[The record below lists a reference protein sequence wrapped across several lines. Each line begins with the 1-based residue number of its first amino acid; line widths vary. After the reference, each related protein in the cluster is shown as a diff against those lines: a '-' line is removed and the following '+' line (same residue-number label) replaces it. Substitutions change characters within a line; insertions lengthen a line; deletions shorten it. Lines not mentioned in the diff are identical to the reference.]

1 MNPGA
6 LSSPSLSEKEEGLQG
21 TRHFSLFSEENYFSA
36 KIIMPATTQSAVESC
51 FSKCNQNKSIFPL
64 FFLFG
69 KVENWNRNETLN
81 KLIKSLAEEDLLRA
95 GAIIE
100 FHCWSELRMSP
111 WRGEI

>member
-6 LSSPSLSEKEEGLQG
+6 LSSPPLSEEEEEGLHG

-64 FFLFG
+64 FFSFL
-69 KVENWNRNETLN
+69 EIETEM
-81 KLIKSLAEEDLLRA
+81 KR
-95 GAIIE
+95 
-100 FHCWSELRMSP
+100 
-111 WRGEI
+111 